1 MTSFLL
7 IIEHD
12 CEGIGLSR
20 YVCNGDYLIIKS
32 VYYKS

>member
-20 YVCNGDYLIIKS
+20 YVCNGDYLKS